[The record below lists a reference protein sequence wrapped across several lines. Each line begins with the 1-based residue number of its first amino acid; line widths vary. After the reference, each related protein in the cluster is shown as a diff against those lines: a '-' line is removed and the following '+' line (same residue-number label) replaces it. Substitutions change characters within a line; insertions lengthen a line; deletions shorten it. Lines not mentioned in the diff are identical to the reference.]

1 MLSFFSEMPDDS
13 MSVDSDTSR
22 FSDVIDPEASCDSGK
37 AISATGSTDS
47 NLKIDSQLE
56 TNLNV
61 TSVNNSKLD
70 ISGEIN
76 VEIIVEP
83 GGLSNTTNKADQD
96 NLDSGIGVAF
106 SEDSLTG
113 HSKETS
119 AIGGESDESNNI
131 SAITTEM
138 IVGSKDLVASG
149 DGSLKLPVKE
159 GLSVQSVDI
168 GVDDIVSDILKEGS
182 DNSNGKFSLTLR
194 LPAKWINNQRHI
206 LCITS

>member
-1 MLSFFSEMPDDS
+1 MPDDT
-13 MSVDSDTSR
+13 MSVDSDTSC

-37 AISATGSTDS
+37 AISTTGSTDS
-47 NLKIDSQLE
+47 NLKIDSNLE
-56 TNLNV
+56 TNLNM

-83 GGLSNTTNKADQD
+83 GGLSDTTNKADQDKD

-113 HSKETS
+113 HSKKTS
-119 AIGGESDESNNI
+119 AIGGEPDESNNI

-149 DGSLKLPVKE
+149 DSSLKLPVKE

-182 DNSNGKFSLTLR
+182 DNSNGKFSLTLG
-194 LPAKWINNQRHI
+194 LPAKGINNQ
-206 LCITS
+206 